1 MCIPPQCLM
10 MQMPPSSASSRS
22 HQRRVLIHIL
32 IHKFCSYNVL
42 YVKCFW
48 TVLFLAGN
56 WNLIHLHF
64 WPKQRLVPA
73 VLGVGWYCS
82 LFVSWIMEL
91 WSWLIAQS
99 AVIPTPTR
107 TNSKLSNFKTKAGE
121 FVKLLKIP
129 AAAAEESSAAE
140 SGMWFLIP
148 LPLVAPVSSVSAPTN
163 TDNSWG
169 CFDPGSRFQ
178 SSIFHCG
185 PAGNS
190 LTECIK
196 IIVNL

>member
-10 MQMPPSSASSRS
+10 MQMPAPYLHLQLHRALIRV
-22 HQRRVLIHIL
+22 QRRVLIHIL
-32 IHKFCSYNVL
+32 IYIFCSCNVL
-42 YVKCFW
+42 CKMF
-48 TVLFLAGN
+48 
-56 WNLIHLHF
+56 LHF
-64 WPKQRLVPA
+64 FIFSTKLKPNTCIAGQRLVPA

-140 SGMWFLIP
+140 SGM
-148 LPLVAPVSSVSAPTN
+148 
-163 TDNSWG
+163 
-169 CFDPGSRFQ
+169 
-178 SSIFHCG
+178 
-185 PAGNS
+185 
-190 LTECIK
+190 
-196 IIVNL
+196 

>member
-1 MCIPPQCLM
+1 M
-10 MQMPPSSASSRS
+10 
-22 HQRRVLIHIL
+22 
-32 IHKFCSYNVL
+32 F
-42 YVKCFW
+42 
-48 TVLFLAGN
+48 
-56 WNLIHLHF
+56 LHF
-64 WPKQRLVPA
+64 FVYSTKLKPNTCISGQSRGSSLQS

-129 AAAAEESSAAE
+129 AAAAEESSGSAAE

-178 SSIFHCG
+178 SSIFHCS

>member
-1 MCIPPQCLM
+1 MFLNCFIFSRKLKSNTSISGQSRG
-10 MQMPPSSASSRS
+10 SSLQS
-22 HQRRVLIHIL
+22 
-32 IHKFCSYNVL
+32 
-42 YVKCFW
+42 
-48 TVLFLAGN
+48 
-56 WNLIHLHF
+56 
-64 WPKQRLVPA
+64 

-129 AAAAEESSAAE
+129 AAAAEESSGAE

-148 LPLVAPVSSVSAPTN
+148 LPLLAPGIKRIRSYQHRQQLRLF
-163 TDNSWG
+163 W
-169 CFDPGSRFQ
+169 SRFQ
-178 SSIFHCG
+178 V
-185 PAGNS
+185 P
-190 LTECIK
+190 
-196 IIVNL
+196 IINIPLWPCWKFINWVY

>member
-1 MCIPPQCLM
+1 MCIDDADACSLS
-10 MQMPPSSASSRS
+10 PSSASSRS

-32 IHKFCSYNVL
+32 IYIFCSCNVL
-42 YVKCFW
+42 CKMF
-48 TVLFLAGN
+48 
-56 WNLIHLHF
+56 LHF
-64 WPKQRLVPA
+64 FVYSTKLKPNTCISGQSRGSSLQS

-129 AAAAEESSAAE
+129 AAAAEKSSAAE

-148 LPLVAPVSSVSAPTN
+148 LPLVAWYPAYPLLPTPTTAEVVLIPV
-163 TDNSWG
+163 
-169 CFDPGSRFQ
+169 PGSNHQ
-178 SSIFHCG
+178 YSIVALLEIH
-185 PAGNS
+185 
-190 LTECIK
+190 
-196 IIVNL
+196 